1 MFKRMYTE
9 NEVLELAK
17 QASGNKVEVSNIT
30 TIKSKILDA
39 LKPGDF
45 VIKKTGNMKHTYIVT
60 YKEEKHGICI
70 SYFAAGY
77 TETVSYDYVG
87 SKWVYNST
95 DVITFDGGSGD
106 STILFEI
113 DMQGGTL
120 NSETL
125 AKIIEKPYNVII
137 TTETH
142 TGYMNPNT
150 VTINDGKMT
159 FWVLTTTNPV
169 AFAGIELN
177 VTTGE
182 YTISM

>member
-1 MFKRMYTE
+1 MKRMFTKKE
-9 NEVLELAK
+9 IVNT
-17 QASGNKVEVSNIT
+17 VEVSNI
-30 TIKSKILDA
+30 KSIPSKVLNE
-39 LKPGDF
+39 LKAGD
-45 VIKKTGNMKHTYIVT
+45 VVVKLTGNMKHSYRVS
-60 YKEEKHGICI
+60 YKEDGQGICLT
-70 SYFAAGY
+70 Y
-77 TETVSYDYVG
+77 TDASIAETVSYDYVG